1 MYVAQ
6 QYPIDIKI
14 DSVFCTNLS
23 YIIGEWSF
31 SISIRIS
38 QKHSNET
45 AIKWRCAVHWWKRKH
60 CDGTNKIGL
69 FVESI
74 WDALNEP
81 AIERKLYNG
90 EKMLSYK
97 SYGVLWLLDNCALAI
112 ELLLMFKEFHGRWMR
127 TSVCDWALIMFRR
140 FSFLL
145 LCISSR
151 SRGENNATVF
161 IWLRYKMSRARWD
174 RRDNARGYC
183 QLPCHFS

>member
-1 MYVAQ
+1 MYIVQ

-45 AIKWRCAVHWWKRKH
+45 AIKWRCAVHWRKRKH

-140 FSFLL
+140 FFFSFALHFKPEPGQKQ
-145 LCISSR
+145 R
-151 SRGENNATVF
+151 
-161 IWLRYKMSRARWD
+161 D
-174 RRDNARGYC
+174 RIYMAS
-183 QLPCHFS
+183 L